1 MESRLRQTLRNLQ
14 LIATYMISDCESPI
28 IFHFS
33 FDIFH
38 LPFKRLWFA
47 ILILVRPDESPRR
60 GLFQWANEK
69 CQMTNGKW
77 FGLLTAHCLLLTVF
91 AFGSPNSFKAASACP
106 RKELCGCSVTIC
118 EKYPR
123 AFSRNSAELS
133 VTFFS
138 PS

>member
-77 FGLLTAHCLLLTVF
+77 FGLVCLLLTVHRFRFRF
-91 AFGSPNSFKAASACP
+91 AQLFQSGVSLSAKGTLRMLSDDL
-106 RKELCGCSVTIC
+106 RKV
-118 EKYPR
+118 
-123 AFSRNSAELS
+123 
-133 VTFFS
+133 
-138 PS
+138 